1 MNNSSSIDG
10 ILKNIPKEI
19 YSLNDIEPN
28 NIYYY
33 EDHQYASPGV
43 EYQYHPMW
51 DLNDIYVYITH
62 TLGNSWYFAVKV
74 RYQGT
79 IHEPKDCPAGF
90 LKEISYRL
98 INYLKLMGLYTDDEI
113 QHR

>member
-1 MNNSSSIDG
+1 MDSSDPRLT

-28 NIYYY
+28 TVYFL
-33 EDHQYASPGV
+33 DHGYASQAV

-51 DLNDIYVYITH
+51 DLNDIYLYITH
-62 TLGNSWYFAVKV
+62 QKGNSWYFTIKV

-79 IHEPKDCPAGF
+79 VHDPKDCPAGF
-90 LKEISYRL
+90 LKDICYKL
-98 INYLKLMGLYTDDEI
+98 INYLKLMGLYIDDEI

>member
-1 MNNSSSIDG
+1 MDSSDPRLT

-28 NIYYY
+28 TVYFL
-33 EDHQYASPGV
+33 DHGYASQAV

-51 DLNDIYVYITH
+51 DLNDIYLYITH
-62 TLGNSWYFAVKV
+62 QKGNSWYFTIKV

-79 IHEPKDCPAGF
+79 VHEPKNCPTGF
-90 LKEISYRL
+90 LKEICYKL
-98 INYLKLMGLYTDDEI
+98 ITYLKLMGLYTDDEI

>member
-1 MNNSSSIDG
+1 ME
-10 ILKNIPKEI
+10 ILRNIPKEI

-28 NIYYY
+28 NIYYMNY
-33 EDHQYASPGV
+33 GYASQVV
-43 EYQYHPMW
+43 EYQYHPMY
-51 DLNDIYVYITH
+51 DLNDIYVHITH
-62 TLGNSWYFAVKV
+62 TKGNSWYFTIKV

-90 LKEISYRL
+90 LQEISYKL

-113 QHR
+113 QHK

>member
-1 MNNSSSIDG
+1 MDSLDPRLV

-19 YSLNDIEPN
+19 YSIDDIEPN
-28 NIYYY
+28 NIHYMSYP
-33 EDHQYASPGV
+33 YAQTV

-51 DLNDIYVYITH
+51 GLNGIYVYITH
-62 TLGNSWYFAVKV
+62 KKGNSWYFVVKV

-90 LKEISYRL
+90 LKEISYKL
-98 INYLKLMGLYTDDEI
+98 INYLKLMGLYTND
-113 QHR
+113 

>member
-1 MNNSSSIDG
+1 MDSSDPRLT

-19 YSLNDIEPN
+19 YSLDNIEPN
-28 NIYYY
+28 TIHYIDDAPYSQ
-33 EDHQYASPGV
+33 EV
-43 EYQYHPMW
+43 KYQYHPMY

-62 TLGNSWYFAVKV
+62 TKGNSWYFTVKV

-79 IHEPKDCPAGF
+79 MHEPKDCPTGF
-90 LKEISYRL
+90 LQDISYKL

-113 QHR
+113 QHK